1 MIIPIYNL
9 EYKITTYMKLDIFSH
24 CAIDTI
30 QINDSE
36 YVVPGGPACYCSLTA
51 RILKFDVKLHTKFG
65 SDFPFVNYLT
75 DQKIVF
81 EDALSTKPTTQ
92 FILNLVNSERT
103 LFLQNKCEPI
113 SNITLDTDSV
123 IISPL
128 FDEISIEMFEQIK
141 KNSNFVL
148 LDPQGFLRRKNL
160 ENKIYLEEIDLN
172 LSNVSAIKVNP
183 DELKCLTSASNI
195 DGVKILQKKGIDNV
209 ILTDRQNISLISKNK
224 IYSIILPNLELY
236 DTTGIGDIFCAAFSC
251 TMLREKDILWALS
264 FGGGAAQAALES
276 KQIGLEKIPSRG
288 AIESN
293 AYYFYNTVKFK
304 EI

>member
-1 MIIPIYNL
+1 
-9 EYKITTYMKLDIFSH
+9 MKLDIISH

-30 QINDSE
+30 QVNDSK

-51 RILKFDVKLHTKFG
+51 RILKFDVRLHTKFG
-65 SDFPFVNYLT
+65 SDFPLVDYLVE
-75 DQKIVF
+75 QKIVF
-81 EDALSTKPTTQ
+81 ENALSTKQTTQ
-92 FILNLVNSERT
+92 FTLNLVNSERV

-128 FDEISIEMFEQIK
+128 FDEISVELFKKIK
-141 KNSNFVL
+141 NDANFVL
-148 LDPQGFLRRKNL
+148 LDPQGFLRRTNS
-160 ENKIYLEEIDLN
+160 ENKIHLEQTEID

-183 DELKCLTSASNI
+183 DELRCLTNTSNI

-209 ILTDRQNISLISKNK
+209 ILTDKQNISLLSKNK
-224 IYSIILPNLELY
+224 IYSITLPNIQLD
-236 DTTGIGDIFCAAFSC
+236 DTTGVGDIFCAAFCC
-251 TMLREKDILWALS
+251 TMLREKDVLWALS
-264 FGGGAAQAALES
+264 FAGGAAQAALES
-276 KQIGLEKIPSRG
+276 KQIGLEKIPSKI